1 MRGPCPSVRAL
12 LVGAFWLVVIAAGRA
27 GVETRAFT
35 ILVDGKSAGACR
47 LTFDDNSGTTSGRAA
62 VQVHHVLGT
71 YRYHFDGAEVW
82 KDGRLQ
88 QLHSDTND
96 NGKKCTIEATAGP
109 TGLRVVANGRTS
121 VMRTQAW
128 PTTYWRLPSADLRD
142 QPLTLLDTDT
152 GNALAARLQ
161 VVGPARLIVSGQTID
176 CTHYRVTGQAEAD
189 LWYDTQDRLVRQETL
204 EDGHRTI
211 LVLKELR
218 RP

>member
-1 MRGPCPSVRAL
+1 MRGYCPSVRAVV
-12 LVGAFWLVVIAAGRA
+12 VGAFWLVVTAASRA

-35 ILVDGKSAGACR
+35 IFVDGKSAGACR
-47 LTFDDNSGTTSGRAA
+47 LTFDDDSGTTSGHAA
-62 VQVHHVLGT
+62 VQVRHVLGT
-71 YRYHFDGAEVW
+71 YRYHFDGTEVW

-96 NGKKCTIEATAGP
+96 NGKKCTIEATAGQ

-121 VMRTQAW
+121 VLRAQAW
-128 PTTYWRLPSADLRD
+128 PTTYWRLPPAKLRD

-152 GNALAARLQ
+152 GQALAARLQ
-161 VVGPARLIVSGQTID
+161 VVGPARMIVAGQTID
-176 CTHYRVTGQAEAD
+176 VTHYRVTGQAEAD
-189 LWYDTQDRLVRQETL
+189 LWYDAQDRLVRQETL

-211 LVLKELR
+211 LVLRELQ